1 MTEAFDPV
9 QLRWYLWRRS
19 RESNASVFG
28 QKSERDPMRDLD
40 RPKQQAA
47 ERALDLIRDGQVI
60 GLGTGSTARFAIE
73 GLGRRIQ
80 EGLSVKGVPTSV
92 ATERLASELAIPLVD
107 LNLAGVIDVTLDGA
121 DEVDPDFNMIKGGGG
136 ALTREKLVALASVKR
151 VILVDESKLVSK
163 LGQSRLLPIEVL
175 PFAWTMAARLLTGLG
190 CVATLRDA
198 SGMPF
203 VTDNGNHI
211 LDCAFGPIEDAA
223 ALEKRIKLLPGV
235 IECGLFIG
243 IADTLII
250 GFDDR
255 VEIRER
261 AA

>member
-1 MTEAFDPV
+1 MK
-9 QLRWYLWRRS
+9 
-19 RESNASVFG
+19 N
-28 QKSERDPMRDLD
+28 ERDPMKDLD

-47 ERALDLIRDGQVI
+47 KRALDLIRDGQVI
-60 GLGTGSTARFAIE
+60 GLGTGSTAKFAIE
-73 GLGRRIQ
+73 GLGRLVR

-92 ATERLASELAIPLVD
+92 ATERLARELAIPLVN
-107 LNLAGVIDVTLDGA
+107 LNEAGIIDVTLDGA

-151 VILVDESKLVSK
+151 VILVDESKLVSR

-175 PFAWTMAARLLTGLG
+175 PFAWTLAARLLTGLG
-190 CVATLRDA
+190 CVASLREHD
-198 SGMPF
+198 GVPF

-223 ALEKRIKLLPGV
+223 TLEKRIKLLPGV

-243 IADTLII
+243 IADTLVI

-255 VEIRER
+255 VEVRER
-261 AA
+261 PA

>member
-1 MTEAFDPV
+1 M
-9 QLRWYLWRRS
+9 
-19 RESNASVFG
+19 
-28 QKSERDPMRDLD
+28 KDLD

-47 ERALDLIRDGQVI
+47 KRALDLIRDGQVI
-60 GLGTGSTARFAIE
+60 GLGTGSTAKFAIE
-73 GLGRRIQ
+73 GLGRLVR

-92 ATERLASELAIPLVD
+92 ATERLARELAIPLVN
-107 LNLAGVIDVTLDGA
+107 LNEAGVIDVTLDGA

-151 VILVDESKLVSK
+151 VILVDESKLVSR

-175 PFAWTMAARLLTGLG
+175 PFAWTLAARLLTGFG
-190 CVATLRDA
+190 CVASLREHD
-198 SGMPF
+198 GVPF

-223 ALEKRIKLLPGV
+223 TLEKRIKLLPGV

-243 IADTLII
+243 IADTLVI

-255 VEIRER
+255 VEVRER
-261 AA
+261 PA

>member
-1 MTEAFDPV
+1 V
-9 QLRWYLWRRS
+9 K
-19 RESNASVFG
+19 N
-28 QKSERDPMRDLD
+28 ERDPMKDLD

-47 ERALDLIRDGQVI
+47 KRALDLIRDGQVI
-60 GLGTGSTARFAIE
+60 GLGTGSTAKFAIE
-73 GLGRRIQ
+73 GLGRLVR

-92 ATERLASELAIPLVD
+92 ATERLARELAIPLVN
-107 LNLAGVIDVTLDGA
+107 LNEAGVIDVTLDGA

-151 VILVDESKLVSK
+151 VILVDESKLVSR

-175 PFAWTMAARLLTGLG
+175 PFAWTLAARLLTGLG
-190 CVATLRDA
+190 CVASLRVHDGA
-198 SGMPF
+198 PF

-223 ALEKRIKLLPGV
+223 TLEKRIKLLPGV

-243 IADTLII
+243 IADTLVI
-250 GFDDR
+250 GFDGR
-255 VEIRER
+255 VEVRER
-261 AA
+261 PA